1 MKENFQ
7 LIYTLLDNQLSTI
20 NLPVTSIKFNNPK
33 SGSNPDH
40 YKILVATC
48 WFYLFFLYYLFTNS
62 QVNSLFLRC

>member
-7 LIYTLLDNQLSTI
+7 LIYTLLDNQLRNI

-48 WFYLFFLYYLFTNS
+48 KFFFS
-62 QVNSLFLRC
+62 SLKTHKYSSFFKM